1 MPAFVLILALM
12 SVTILDAVSRR
23 LATVCR
29 RYRGLLAGEVNRGPF
44 ASAAEGN
51 TQLTIVNATPL
62 LIRGRM
68 SPLADFVNI
77 PLSTYYNFHHFIK
90 KVVGIKGVIHA
101 TMTFRQSRLNQT
113 TLFNYI
119 VN

>member
-29 RYRGLLAGEVNRGPF
+29 RYRGLLAGEVNRGLF

-62 LIRGRM
+62 FIGGRM
-68 SPLADFVNI
+68 NPLADFI
-77 PLSTYYNFHHFIK
+77 SILLSTYYNFHHFIG
-90 KVVGIKGVIHA
+90 KVVVMEGDIH
-101 TMTFRQSRLNQT
+101 T
-113 TLFNYI
+113 TIIFK
-119 VN
+119 